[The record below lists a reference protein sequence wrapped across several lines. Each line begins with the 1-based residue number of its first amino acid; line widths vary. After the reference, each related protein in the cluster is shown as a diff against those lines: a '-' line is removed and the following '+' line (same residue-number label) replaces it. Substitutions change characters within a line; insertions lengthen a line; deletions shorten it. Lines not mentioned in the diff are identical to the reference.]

1 MAAQYEIDFKH
12 FDVEVLRKL
21 PTADLVALGEQMNN
35 KRKGTG
41 NTVCYTTES
50 MTDAYKQKGSLT
62 PNQHD
67 YLARLVMTES
77 KQYAQYEQD
86 LFAWFD
92 SRDDIKEIYQYGM
105 RNTYQYIQ
113 RPGGSWVY
121 KGGDGWDTSWEERPV
136 DAHMFWRVMGDW
148 NVKKFR
154 EVKRES
160 VFEEGDLIVLRKP
173 HVGNWRYDPYYDGS
187 NTPDKL
193 TDRIGTVMQMTEDVH
208 RRSRAGKGSRL
219 VNVLWIGSSDIKGV
233 PERIIKLHERKKRAK
248 K

>member
-12 FDVEVLRKL
+12 FDVGILRKL
-21 PTADLVALGEQMNN
+21 PTADLVALGVQKNAN
-35 KRKGTG
+35 RQAAGATYD
-41 NTVCYTTES
+41 YTTKS
-50 MTDAYKQKGSLT
+50 MVDSYNLKGSLT

-67 YLARLVMTES
+67 YLARLVMDES
-77 KQYAQYEQD
+77 TQYKQYEQD
-86 LFAWFD
+86 LLAWYD

-105 RNTYQYIQ
+105 KNTYQYIQ
-113 RPGGSWVY
+113 RPDHSWVY
-121 KGGDGWDTSWEERPV
+121 KDGDGWDAAWEERPA

-148 NVKKFR
+148 NVKKFK

-173 HVGNWRYDPYYDGS
+173 HVGNWRYDPYYDGA

-208 RRSRAGKGSRL
+208 RHSRAGKGSRL

-233 PERIIKLHERKKRAK
+233 PERIIKLHERKNRAK

>member
-12 FDVEVLRKL
+12 FDLEVLRKL

-35 KRKGTG
+35 NRKGTG
-41 NTVCYTTES
+41 DNVCFTTQS
-50 MTDAYKQKGSLT
+50 MTDQYKQKGSLT

-77 KQYAQYEQD
+77 KEYAQYEQE
-86 LFAWFD
+86 LLAWFD

-105 RNTYQYIQ
+105 KNTYQYIQ
-113 RPGGSWVY
+113 RPNRSWVY
-121 KGGDGWDTSWEERPV
+121 KGGDGWDTAWEERPV

-160 VFEEGDLIVLRKP
+160 DFEEGDLIVLRKP
-173 HVGNWRYDPYYDGS
+173 NVGNWRYDPYYDGA

-193 TDRIGTVMQMTEDVH
+193 TDRIGTVMQMTDDVH